1 MVRFAFALVYAV
13 QPAPNHTISEY
24 VHLTDLTCLRG
35 FTRFRRAAADVGTL
49 GPWSLAGVR
58 QHGCKLASQQL
69 DEAGGLR
76 KDVCMVRKTASL
88 RKLCLIPVRLLLV
101 SVLGCA
107 ALFALTPGLAAAQ
120 SSGGGNSPAAHA
132 CQDGGFVNL
141 VRSDGSTF
149 ANVGDCVSYAAR
161 GGTLVPVTLN
171 VSFSPCCDGL
181 NTIVTAIGSGLEPGS
196 IVTYTFINDSGTQ
209 FGPAPVP
216 VNPTV
221 APDGNFSSEWVTGCP
236 GDHSFVFYATTAYGR
251 PITATGC

>member
-1 MVRFAFALVYAV
+1 
-13 QPAPNHTISEY
+13 
-24 VHLTDLTCLRG
+24 
-35 FTRFRRAAADVGTL
+35 
-49 GPWSLAGVR
+49 
-58 QHGCKLASQQL
+58 
-69 DEAGGLR
+69 
-76 KDVCMVRKTASL
+76 MVRKTARL
-88 RKLCLIPVRLLLV
+88 RKLPLIPVRRLLV

-161 GGTLVPVTLN
+161 GGTFIPVTLN
-171 VSFSPCCDGL
+171 ASFSPCCDGQ
-181 NTIVTAIGSGLEPGS
+181 NTIVTVTGSGLEPGS
-196 IVTYTFINDSGTQ
+196 IVTDTYINDSGTQ
-209 FGPAPVP
+209 VGPAPVP

-221 APDGNFSSEWVTGCP
+221 APDGSFSSEWVTGCP
-236 GDHSFVFYATTAYGR
+236 GDHSFVFYATTAYGQ